1 MWHLL
6 QTRIRSFEDKSQK
19 LEAPSWGSRRF
30 CRIWE
35 VQSGFFCD
43 ISVIVGGGRVGCVEK
58 GRGLVWFPSQPPL
71 SKTRALLHLRFSLSF
86 PSSAQ
91 SLTGSG
97 YSRTCCFIRW
107 TSSYSTLGRSK
118 YHLWRSLKLLKDPP
132 IDVQGFSAVSCSL
145 VPFECSTGE
154 NSLFIK

>member
-58 GRGLVWFPSQPPL
+58 GGGLVWFPSQPPL

-86 PSSAQ
+86 PQVRRA
-91 SLTGSG
+91 
-97 YSRTCCFIRW
+97 
-107 TSSYSTLGRSK
+107 
-118 YHLWRSLKLLKDPP
+118 
-132 IDVQGFSAVSCSL
+132 
-145 VPFECSTGE
+145 
-154 NSLFIK
+154 